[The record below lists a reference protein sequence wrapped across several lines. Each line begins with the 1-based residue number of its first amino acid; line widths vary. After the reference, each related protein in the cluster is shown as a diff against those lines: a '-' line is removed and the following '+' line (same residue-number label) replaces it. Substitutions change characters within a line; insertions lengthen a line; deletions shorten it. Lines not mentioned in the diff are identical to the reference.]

1 MKKHILILIF
11 LIGTQHL
18 LAQERT
24 PLNKEQTLDYIEK
37 LAKSSYKLKD
47 FKISSV
53 EIDGNNIA
61 ITFNDGEI
69 IRKDLSLPYPLA
81 ISKKECGFS
90 VHYENDSRD
99 VIFVCL
105 QLEDDA
111 KRLKKALEHL
121 IEILKTEKNFDPFAD

>member
-11 LIGTQHL
+11 LIGAHHL
-18 LAQERT
+18 QAQEPA
-24 PLNKEQTLDYIEK
+24 PLNKDQTLDYIEK

-61 ITFNDGEI
+61 ITYNDGEI
-69 IRKDLSLPYPLA
+69 VRKDLNLPYPLV
-81 ISKKECGFS
+81 ISKQKCGFHVLYDNES
-90 VHYENDSRD
+90 IDA
-99 VIFVCL
+99 IIGCL

-121 IEILKTEKNFDPFAD
+121 IEILKTEKNSDPFAD

>member
-1 MKKHILILIF
+1 MKKLIILCILI
-11 LIGTQHL
+11 IGTQHL
-18 LAQERT
+18 QAQERT

-47 FKISSV
+47 F
-53 EIDGNNIA
+53 EILTIEMDGKNIA

-69 IRKDLSLPYPLA
+69 ERKNLNLPYPLF
-81 ISKKECGFS
+81 ISKQKCGFYVLYDNES
-90 VHYENDSRD
+90 SDA
-99 VIFVCL
+99 IIGCL

-121 IEILKTEKNFDPFAD
+121 IEILKTEKNSDPFAD